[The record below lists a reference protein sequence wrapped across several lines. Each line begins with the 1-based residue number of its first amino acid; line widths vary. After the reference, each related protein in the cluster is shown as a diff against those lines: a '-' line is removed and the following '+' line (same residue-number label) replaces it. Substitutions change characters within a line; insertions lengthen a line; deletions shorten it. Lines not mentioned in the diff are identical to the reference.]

1 MIDLYVCFQDMMEGS
16 PLENTVDVHET
27 AFDVHE
33 TAFDFHETAFDV
45 HETAFDVHETA
56 VDVNDIVVNESE
68 TFGGNLARRGTKST
82 AKEKLKPKRTE
93 PMSSYACFV
102 QEVKKKVGKNKL
114 NMTTVNLKWK
124 TMDNIQKDHYRE
136 LSRLDKLSLGD
147 NYRKRSVRGLKR
159 IKKEVKKREKK
170 LVVKHVESETN
181 PVGTVHSV
189 RGLLEK
195 VKDMDKEMASRLC
208 IKEEQYQ
215 KLLKL
220 KIDAEVKIRELGD
233 VDSLI
238 MSYQKKCEA
247 LIKKNRMI

>member
-1 MIDLYVCFQDMMEGS
+1 MMEGS
-16 PLENTVDVHET
+16 PLEGAVDVHE
-27 AFDVHE
+27 AAVVVHE
-33 TAFDFHETAFDV
+33 VAV
-45 HETAFDVHETA
+45 DVHETA
-56 VDVNDIVVNESE
+56 VDVHDIVVNESE
-68 TFGGNLARRGTKST
+68 TFGGDLV
-82 AKEKLKPKRTE
+82 KEKLKPKRTE
-93 PMSSYACFV
+93 PLSSYACFV
-102 QEVKKKVGKNKL
+102 QEIKKKVGKTKL

-124 TMDNIQKDHYRE
+124 TMDNIEKDHFRE

-159 IKKEVKKREKK
+159 IKKEVKKPKK
-170 LVVKHVESETN
+170 LEVKHVETETN

-195 VKDMDKEMASRLC
+195 VKELDKETASRLC

-238 MSYQKKCEA
+238 MSYQKKCEV